1 MNKSE
6 PPSSR
11 YSSASL
17 FLVGKDR
24 DGHWVVQG
32 PKGLC
37 GGLFIGRAE
46 AVKFATYES
55 GNRPQAIIM
64 VPDTLEL
71 DMSAGPH
78 TSQRAATAGQDR
90 FSRAAQRQQGL
101 ATGDELHSPAG

>member
-46 AVKFATYES
+46 AVKFAMYES
-55 GNRPQAIIM
+55 GKRPQAIIM
-64 VPDTLEL
+64 VPGTLEL
-71 DMSAGPH
+71 DMSGRPSANRG
-78 TSQRAATAGQDR
+78 AASDR
-90 FSRAAQRQQGL
+90 RIGLSSAA
-101 ATGDELHSPAG
+101 A

>member
-1 MNKSE
+1 MDKSE

-11 YSSASL
+11 YSRASL

-46 AVKFATYES
+46 AVKFAMYES
-55 GNRPQAIIM
+55 GKRPQAIIM
-64 VPDTLEL
+64 VPGTLEL
-71 DMSAGPH
+71 DMSGRPFVN
-78 TSQRAATAGQDR
+78 RGAASDR
-90 FSRAAQRQQGL
+90 RIGLSSAA
-101 ATGDELHSPAG
+101 